1 MMIMSNL
8 SIRLDDNLK
17 NQADQILA
25 GYGLST
31 SQAVKLFLNQV
42 VATGKVPLSFD
53 FQANSQAPQEL
64 TAKALKIIEQ
74 NTQEQQQG
82 ISVIY
87 NSFDEMMAD
96 LAK

>member
-1 MMIMSNL
+1 MSNL